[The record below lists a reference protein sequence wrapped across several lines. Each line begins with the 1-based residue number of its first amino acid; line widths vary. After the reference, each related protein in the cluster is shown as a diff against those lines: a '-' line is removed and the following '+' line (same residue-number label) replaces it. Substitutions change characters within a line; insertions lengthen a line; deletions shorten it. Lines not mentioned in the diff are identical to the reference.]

1 MKNAIP
7 SNHNTEPQSFTHNN
21 HSDAK
26 RSLTGNTFLLNL
38 GLSLSIKTSKS
49 NLTKSTVFFG
59 KLIFQK

>member
-26 RSLTGNTFLLNL
+26 RSLTGNTFLLWEH
-38 GLSLSIKTSKS
+38 GLNKNYSEVLSQC
-49 NLTKSTVFFG
+49 LTLFG
-59 KLIFQK
+59 RAYILET